1 MLLWHT
7 DIEGTEG
14 IEGTEEGGNL
24 ALPAI
29 AAVIL
34 GAGWL
39 VDTIVD
45 VYEMSLEEERYVNE
59 QRIQNERNDETDRY
73 WSDYEKNTGVVPL
86 YPYRAGSFVDYVGS
100 ALTANQGI
108 VDLYRSAKRKFLS

>member
-14 IEGTEEGGNL
+14 TEGTAEGGNVAVPL
-24 ALPAI
+24 I
-29 AAVIL
+29 AATIL

-39 VDTIVD
+39 IDTIVD

-59 QRIQNERNDETDRY
+59 QSIQNERNEETDRY